1 MKKDKTGVVRMRNQ
15 KMYKNN
21 PPIVIYQS
29 AMNLM
34 SLLKGNHDALIFSPT
49 LSSREVIRVDALH
62 PMPLIR
68 SEVVAS
74 GIREHQG
81 FRRVCTVWVS
91 MPSIIHYQ
99 TIHVKIP
106 LELSKSRHPEGVVIG
121 SPYSNRSPRSR
132 VLYDPIFF

>member
-1 MKKDKTGVVRMRNQ
+1 
-15 KMYKNN
+15 MYKNN

-34 SLLKGNHDALIFSPT
+34 SLLKGNHDALIFSPI
-49 LSSREVIRVDALH
+49 LFFRDVIRVDALH
-62 PMPLIR
+62 SMPLIR
-68 SEVVAS
+68 SGVVAS

-81 FRRVCTVWVS
+81 FRQYVLTVWVS
-91 MPSIIHYQ
+91 MSSSIHYQ

-106 LELSKSRHPEGVVIG
+106 LELLKSRHPEGVEIG
-121 SPYSNRSPRSR
+121 SPYSNHSPRSG